1 MIFPIKTILETW
13 ITYDSPF
20 CMMVDV
26 GPCFQPG
33 PKHIGVHRHIHILQC
48 APAKGALRIERE
60 SKPYPDD
67 WVYLYGKN
75 IKDIEVHMGIS

>member
-60 SKPYPDD
+60 RVNHILMIGYIFMEKP
-67 WVYLYGKN
+67 LR
-75 IKDIEVHMGIS
+75 I